1 LSGWPVWERSA
12 AGEPAGALVLL
23 HGRGGNEHDFSR
35 LYDDLDPERR
45 LNVFVPRGPVPVG
58 DGRAEWFDRDLPESI
73 GRAASAM
80 DAWLDALPFPRN
92 RIVLGGWSQGGA
104 MTYVLGLSE
113 RRPRPAALVALG
125 AFLPLWERWEPH
137 LEPPLP
143 PVAIGHGTGDQ
154 SVPVGWA
161 RIARRL
167 LEAAGAEVVYRE
179 SPVGHEIDPTWLP
192 DARALVERVTKLP
205 E

>member
-1 LSGWPVWERSA
+1 
-12 AGEPAGALVLL
+12 
-23 HGRGGNEHDFSR
+23 
-35 LYDDLDPERR
+35 
-45 LNVFVPRGPVPVG
+45 
-58 DGRAEWFDRDLPESI
+58 
-73 GRAASAM
+73 
-80 DAWLDALPFPRN
+80 
-92 RIVLGGWSQGGA
+92 
-104 MTYVLGLSE
+104 
-113 RRPRPAALVALG
+113 
-125 AFLPLWERWEPH
+125 
-137 LEPPLP
+137 LP

-192 DARALVERVTKLP
+192 DARALVERVTTLP

>member
-12 AGEPAGALVLL
+12 AGEAAGALVLL
-23 HGRGGNEHDFSR
+23 HGRRGTEHDFSR
-35 LYDDLDPERR
+35 LYDDLDPKHR
-45 LNVFVPRGPVPVG
+45 LHVFVPRCPLPAS
-58 DGRAEWFDRDLPESI
+58 DGRADWFGGELPESL

-80 DAWLDALPFPRN
+80 DAWLDALPFPRQQ
-92 RIVLGGWSQGGA
+92 IVLGGWSQGGA
-104 MTYVLGLSE
+104 MTYVLGLSG

-125 AFLPLWERWEPH
+125 TFLPLWEGWEPQ

-143 PVAIGHGTGDQ
+143 PVAIGHGTNDE

-161 RIARRL
+161 RITRRL
-167 LEAAGAEVVYRE
+167 LEAAGAEVVYQE
-179 SPVGHEIDPTWLP
+179 SPVGHEIDPTWLSG
-192 DARALVERVTKLP
+192 ARALVERVTTPP